1 MRRALLALLCAAA
14 GVWASEMNLPPS
26 TPSENS
32 TGVEGGTDAAADAA
46 AADAAAA
53 DAVVAVQ
60 NPMPPSPSPPPIF
73 IDWALLADNIIT
85 SSLLPGNKQS
95 FLYRHGLTIETDTLA
110 LVAFFNNTAA
120 SYEAR
125 PFAATPPPRGPMRQC
140 TNAPMHQYQIH
151 QCTKC
156 THASMHPCTHASMH
170 PCTDAPMQGTTPSN
184 PYRGAMA
191 RMSEWKHQE
200 GWSSIVTAHSEVAV
214 QCKALY
220 MEGGTEFKA
229 RAPPLQP

>member
-26 TPSENS
+26 TPSENQPPS
-32 TGVEGGTDAAADAA
+32 TPGVEGGTDAAADAA

-53 DAVVAVQ
+53 DAAAVVAVQ

-73 IDWALLADNIIT
+73 IDWTLLAENIIT

-120 SYEAR
+120 TYEAR
-125 PFAATPPPRGPMRQC
+125 PFAATPDQC
-140 TNAPMHQYQIH
+140 ANAPTHQCTSTKYTNAPN
-151 QCTKC
+151 
-156 THASMHPCTHASMH
+156 APMHPCTHAPMH
-170 PCTDAPMQGTTPSN
+170 PCTHAPTH
-184 PYRGAMA
+184 R
-191 RMSEWKHQE
+191 
-200 GWSSIVTAHSEVAV
+200 
-214 QCKALY
+214 C
-220 MEGGTEFKA
+220 
-229 RAPPLQP
+229 RAPRRPIRTGAPWRG

>member
-26 TPSENS
+26 TPSENQPPS
-32 TGVEGGTDAAADAA
+32 TPGVEGGTDA

-120 SYEAR
+120 TYEAR

-140 TNAPMHQYQIH
+140 TSAPMHQYQIH
-151 QCTKC
+151 QCTD
-156 THASMHPCTHASMH
+156 APIYPCTHVPMH
-170 PCTDAPMQGTTPSN
+170 QRTDAPMQGTTPSN

>member
-26 TPSENS
+26 TPSENQPPS
-32 TGVEGGTDAAADAA
+32 TPGVEGGTDAAADAA

-53 DAVVAVQ
+53 DAAAVVAVQ

-73 IDWALLADNIIT
+73 IDWTLLAENIIT

-140 TNAPMHQYQIH
+140 TSAPMHQYQIH
-151 QCTKC
+151 QCTNAPIYPC
-156 THASMHPCTHASMH
+156 THAPMHPCT
-170 PCTDAPMQGTTPSN
+170 N
-184 PYRGAMA
+184 
-191 RMSEWKHQE
+191 
-200 GWSSIVTAHSEVAV
+200 
-214 QCKALY
+214 AL
-220 MEGGTEFKA
+220 THRC
-229 RAPPLQP
+229 RAPRRPIRTGAPWRG